1 MNTPES
7 HHFVTLAPLICLFV
21 ALGLDLAR
29 RALVR
34 AVPATRR
41 LAPALTVLAVGALVA
56 WNLDFYFREYTPRN
70 NFGGRPTE
78 SATAIGRHLAAHPG
92 RYVYFVAPPFA
103 YLGIGSIAFLAG
115 SRSGTTFPS
124 RFHPRAYRLRAASR
138 SSSSRRR
145 ARTRRPRCGGGIRE
159 ARSGRIARMSTG
171 GRCSPPHAVVGRV
184 AATPELGRGHTQWG
198 ETGSGQSVALNSSHR
213 NGATRRYTRT
223 GGWS

>member
-1 MNTPES
+1 M
-7 HHFVTLAPLICLFV
+7 
-21 ALGLDLAR
+21 
-29 RALVR
+29 R

-92 RYVYFVAPPFA
+92 RYRLLRRATVRVPGHRLDRLPGAEPLGYDVPQPVPPEGLPPPPAGREPLVIFAPPRA
-103 YLGIGSIAFLAG
+103 DEAAAVWRRHPGSPVRTY
-115 SRSGTTFPS
+115 RSDVDGRPLFSSYTPS
-124 RFHPRAYRLRAASR
+124 SDAW
-138 SSSSRRR
+138 
-145 ARTRRPRCGGGIRE
+145 
-159 ARSGRIARMSTG
+159 
-171 GRCSPPHAVVGRV
+171 PPP
-184 AATPELGRGHTQWG
+184 PELGRGHTQWG
-198 ETGSGQSVALNSSHR
+198 ETGSGQSVALNSSHC